1 MSVNPQINSIDAN
14 NDTFAQWI
22 TITNEMANALSNSVI
37 TANTTEGITGNSDA
51 NLNAKLW
58 GKFAANTILL
68 GNTLTSNVTG
78 ANVAIEANLELKSA
92 FKFYTLGDLNVK
104 GNLIIDTSTKVRFTD
119 RTTAPANNTTG
130 WLKANTTGFLQFANL
145 AIRGSDFDTDEFVW
159 TSSIGYA
166 NSTNSLFDVLV
177 YDTSSTAW
185 VRTRLT
191 HLLAQEIDTLT
202 LGTVVANSSGSVRVN
217 ANTNFGGVTSS
228 LYVSNTTARVGVGGI
243 TNPQAPLHVQ
253 GAVYAT
259 GDVTTFYTSDKRLK
273 ENITRIEDPLEK
285 IRWLKGVQFDWKQ
298 DVISG
303 LSHVGPKPDHDIGLI
318 AQEVEEVFPEAV
330 TEREDGYKAV
340 DYARLV
346 PVLVEAIKELSYRV
360 NILEAELADKYHISS
375 R

>member
-1 MSVNPQINSIDAN
+1 MSITVNTIDAN

-22 TITNEMANALSNSVI
+22 TITNDLANAMSNAVL
-37 TANTTEGITGNSDA
+37 TANTLEGVTGNSA
-51 NLNAKLW
+51 VNMKAKLW
-58 GKFAANTILL
+58 GQFAANTILV
-68 GNTLTSNVTG
+68 GNTITSNVL
-78 ANVAIEANLELKSA
+78 ASNVAIEANLVLRPT
-92 FKFYTLGDLNVK
+92 FNIYTLGDLNVK
-104 GNLIIDTSTKVRFTD
+104 NNLVIDTASKVRITD

-130 WLKANTTGFLQFANL
+130 WLKANTTGYLQFANL
-145 AIRGSDFDTDEFVW
+145 AIKGSDFDTDEFVW
-159 TSSIGYA
+159 TSQIGYA
-166 NSTNSLFDVLV
+166 NSTNSQYDTLV

-228 LYVSNTTARVGVGGI
+228 LYVSNTTARIGVGGI

-253 GAVYAT
+253 GAIYAT
-259 GDVTTFYTSDKRLK
+259 GDVTTYYTSDKRLK
-273 ENITRIEDPLEK
+273 ENVVRIGDALEK
-285 IRWLKGVQFDWKQ
+285 IRWLRGVEFNWKK
-298 DVISG
+298 DVISDMP
-303 LSHVGPKPDHDIGLI
+303 HVGPKPDHDIGLI
-318 AQEVEEVFPEAV
+318 AQEVEKVYPQVV

-346 PVLVEAIKELSYRV
+346 PVLLEAIKELSYRV
-360 NILEAELADKYHISS
+360 NILEAEISEKYRISS